1 MSMAEK
7 TAPRTAG
14 ARRDEILDPQ
24 ALISVGVGY
33 AALTRD
39 GEPVYEAKPF
49 EFEHAMSVADAEA
62 LARKNPQ
69 RDWRIQYI
77 GLLDERQYRRAG
89 AGRWVLVRR
98 GYGLS

>member
-1 MSMAEK
+1 MVTDE
-7 TAPRTAG
+7 TRAPAA
-14 ARRDEILDPQ
+14 ARQREEELDPQ

-39 GEPVYEAKPF
+39 GETVYEAEPF
-49 EFEHAMSVADAEA
+49 DFERAMSVADAEA
-62 LARKNPQ
+62 LASKSPQ

-77 GLLDERQYRRAG
+77 GLLDERQYRRTED
-89 AGRWVLVRR
+89 GRWVLVRR

>member
-1 MSMAEK
+1 MVAYEK
-7 TAPRTAG
+7 VAMRTTW
-14 ARRDEILDPQ
+14 ARREEVLDPQ

-39 GEPVYEAKPF
+39 GEAVYEAEPF

-77 GLLDERQYRRAG
+77 GLLDERHYRRTG
-89 AGRWVLVRR
+89 DGRWVLVRR